1 MRKAVISIAGPVL
14 ILSALAPNSGQSQ
27 VAPTSVRSV
36 LESHQIVARSCT
48 EPRGF
53 RRIHIKAGRK
63 FAREGEVFGFEPR
76 VIRAEPCEE
85 VEIVLENT
93 DSVRHALMLPGLNP
107 MFLLEFSGPQ
117 TRRLRY
123 VTPDEDITL
132 DFHCHVPGHEK
143 MGMFGQLVVGRGGEK
158 VAAATVEAAG
168 TEKRLYEGI
177 GTVIAVDP
185 RRSQLVVDHE
195 EIEGFM
201 AAMIMGYKVAPASLL
216 QGLEPGRRVRFTID
230 ADKEVIVK
238 VISSDE

>member
-14 ILSALAPNSGQSQ
+14 ILSVLGPNSGQSQ
-27 VAPTSVRSV
+27 VAPSSVRTV

-76 VIRAEPCEE
+76 VIRAAPCEE

-93 DSVRHALMLPGLNP
+93 DSVRHALMLPGLSP

-143 MGMFGQLVVGRGGEK
+143 MGMVGQLVVGRGGEK
-158 VAAATVEAAG
+158 VAAATVEAAA
-168 TEKRLYEGI
+168 TENRLYEGV